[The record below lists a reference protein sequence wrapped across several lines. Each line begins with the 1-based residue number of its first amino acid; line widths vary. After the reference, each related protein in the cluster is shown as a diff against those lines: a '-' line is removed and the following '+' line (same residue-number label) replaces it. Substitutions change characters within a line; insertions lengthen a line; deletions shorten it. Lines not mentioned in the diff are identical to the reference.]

1 MLTIHRVQGV
11 RPYADHPREAETE
24 HGHALVVD
32 SSRIA
37 AIGPY
42 EELLAQYG
50 DRARV
55 RTWDGILTP
64 GRYEPDAP
72 ALLDDTYW
80 PDPREADVLGTAPLT
95 GDALAAL
102 DLTGTRWAGS
112 ARRGLQR
119 LLASGTTALAG
130 PFRRPEVL
138 TAAERSGI
146 RRLAVAPERP
156 LSRSLTPSGAA
167 DFAVYAPDGGCLVT
181 VLGGR
186 LVHRAR

>member
-1 MLTIHRVQGV
+1 MQGV
-11 RPYADHPREAETE
+11 RPHADDLRETTTDL
-24 HGHALVVD
+24 GHALVVD

-42 EELLAQYG
+42 EELLARYG
-50 DRARV
+50 EQARV
-55 RTWDGILTP
+55 RTWDGVLTP

-80 PDPREADVLGTAPLT
+80 PDPREADALGSGPLT
-95 GDALAAL
+95 GEALAAL
-102 DLTGTRWAGS
+102 DMTGTRWGAS

-119 LLASGTTALAG
+119 MLASGTTALAG

-138 TAAERSGI
+138 TAVERSGI

-156 LSRSLTPSGAA
+156 LARSLTPSGAA
-167 DFAVYAPDGGCLVT
+167 DFAVFAADGGCLVT

-186 LVHRAR
+186 LVHRSR